1 MYFLN
6 AKYIKN
12 TRNKIMYIYIY
23 SEIWHSYTTKKD
35 VPKNSTSFGIYTLSK
50 KEIILEA

>member
-1 MYFLN
+1 MQNTL
-6 AKYIKN
+6 KIPEIKLC
-12 TRNKIMYIYIY
+12 IYIY

>member
-23 SEIWHSYTTKKD
+23 SEVRHSYTTKKD